1 MDAHFATF
9 LRNVR
14 RIKMQDSTDKTL
26 KTNVKEVR
34 QSVVHAM
41 PYFTNLLS

>member
-14 RIKMQDSTDKTL
+14 RIKMQGSTDKTL

-34 QSVVHAM
+34 SQYALF
-41 PYFTNLLS
+41 Y